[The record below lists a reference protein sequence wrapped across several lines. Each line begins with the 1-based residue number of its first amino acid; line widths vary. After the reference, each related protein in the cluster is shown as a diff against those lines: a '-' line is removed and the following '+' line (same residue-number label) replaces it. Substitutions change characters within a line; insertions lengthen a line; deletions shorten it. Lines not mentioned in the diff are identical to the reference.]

1 MRRRI
6 LKATYLASLL
16 ALGFTSAGL
25 ASLGLAL
32 ASSASAGEYHVYS
45 CRTPSGEVAPADG
58 WVGAVGPTY
67 DDYATDTCATG
78 GALIAALGD
87 VTQHQ
92 ANLDQAQ
99 WGLSIPTEETM
110 VGATVWRAGDTD
122 GGEGHN
128 STNDFVLAGPKE
140 NEIFGDCSYEFGCM
154 GLGDPVEP
162 LAGVNREGVPSVNLG
177 SHLYVRAWCVGIGS
191 GYECP
196 RGVGDANGYAVVVY
210 LYAADV
216 VLEQNEG
223 PLAKETSG
231 PLATEATV
239 QGTSDVTFNGSDPG
253 AGVWEV
259 TFQVD
264 GKVVQSTVPDE
275 NHGRCRN
282 VGQTT
287 DGLAAFDYLQPCPP
301 VESVDVGFDTAAVS
315 NGEHHLVVSVLDP
328 AGNSAT
334 VLDREINVQ
343 NPVPAAPAPAVVPVK
358 PMSKRRARITLEV
371 SPRRV
376 GRHQSIHFSGQL
388 LGGSIPK
395 IGKLLVLERRL
406 RSGKWSGIG
415 EIRTGRQGRFHGS
428 YRFNFLGPGDYKL
441 RVLAA
446 AERGYP
452 YATGWS
458 RVVGVRVS

>member
-1 MRRRI
+1 MRRRT
-6 LKATYLASLL
+6 LKARYLV
-16 ALGFTSAGL
+16 GL
-25 ASLGLAL
+25 VGLSLGLAGL
-32 ASSASAGEYHVYS
+32 ALAPAASAGEYHVYS
-45 CRTPSGEVAPADG
+45 CRTPLGEVAPADG
-58 WVGAVGPTY
+58 WTGAAGPTY

-99 WGLSIPTEETM
+99 WGLSIPTDETE

-128 STNDFVLAGPKE
+128 ATNDFVLAGPKE
-140 NEIFGDCSYEFGCM
+140 NEIFGDCSYEFRCM
-154 GLGDPVEP
+154 GLGDPAEP
-162 LAGVNREGVPSVNLG
+162 LSAVNRESVPAANLG
-177 SHLYVRAWCVGIGS
+177 SHLYLRAWCVGVS
-191 GYECP
+191 DYYECP
-196 RGVGDANGYAVVVY
+196 AGQGDANGYAAVVY

-253 AGVWEV
+253 AGIWEV

-264 GKVVQSTVPDE
+264 GKLVQSTVPDE
-275 NHGRCRN
+275 NHGHCRN

-301 VESVDVGFDTAAVS
+301 VESADVGFNTTAVP

-343 NPVPAAPAPAVVPVK
+343 NPVSAAAQVPAVAPVK
-358 PMSKRRARITLEV
+358 PTPKLRARLTLKLTPRTV
-371 SPRRV
+371 RRGRRV
-376 GRHQSIHFSGQL
+376 HFSGRL
-388 LGGSIPK
+388 LGGHIAK
-395 IGKLLVLERRL
+395 IGKLLVLERQL
-406 RSGKWSGIG
+406 RSGEWSGIA
-415 EIRTGRQGRFHGS
+415 EIQTGAQGRFHGS
-428 YRFNFLGPGDYKL
+428 HRFGFLGPGYYKL
-441 RVLAA
+441 RVLAE
-446 AERGYP
+446 AEKGYP

-458 RVVGVRVS
+458 RAVGVRVL

>member
-1 MRRRI
+1 M
-6 LKATYLASLL
+6 ASVV
-16 ALGFTSAGL
+16 ALGLGSAGF
-25 ASLGLAL
+25 AA
-32 ASSASAGEYHVYS
+32 APVATAGEYHVYS

-58 WVGAVGPTY
+58 WTGSAGPTY

-78 GALIAALGD
+78 GALEAALGD
-87 VTQHQ
+87 VTQHE
-92 ANLDQAQ
+92 ADVDQAE
-99 WGLSIPTEETM
+99 WGLSVPTYETV

-122 GGEGHN
+122 GGVGHDA
-128 STNDFVLAGPKE
+128 TNEFVLAGPKE
-140 NEIFGDCSYEFGCM
+140 NEIFGDCSYELGCM
-154 GLGDPVEP
+154 GLGDPAEP
-162 LAGVNREGVPSVNLG
+162 LAGVNRESVPAANLG
-177 SHLYVRAWCVGIGS
+177 AHLYLRAWCVGIGG

-196 RGVGDANGYAVVVY
+196 RGQGDANGYAAVVY

-231 PLATEATV
+231 PLATEPMV

-275 NHGRCRN
+275 NHGHCRD

-301 VESVDVGFDTAAVS
+301 VESVDVGFNTTAIS

-334 VLDREINVQ
+334 VLDREIDVQ
-343 NPVPAAPAPAVVPVK
+343 NPVPAAAQVPAAAPAK
-358 PMSKRRARITLEV
+358 PTAKRRARLTLRV
-371 SPRRV
+371 SPHIVRRRQRV
-376 GRHQSIHFSGQL
+376 YFSGRL
-388 LGGSIPK
+388 LGGHISK
-395 IGKLLVLERRL
+395 LGKLLVLERRL
-406 RSGKWSGIG
+406 RSGEWSGIA
-415 EIRTGRQGRFHGS
+415 EIQTGAQGRFHGS
-428 YRFNFLGPGDYKL
+428 YRFNFLGPGYYKL

-446 AERGYP
+446 AERGYAF
-452 YATGWS
+452 ATGWS
-458 RVVGVRVS
+458 RVVRVRVL